1 MTIKQICLLSLTV
14 LAAAPIGASQKNN
27 RQQKNAFVNNGA
39 LVNQGTFVHYGAFQN
54 NGLVVNAPAASF
66 HTGNIPHPQYE
77 RTRYTHNQNPQQQQY
92 LYTQQIDRFY
102 SQNTKNTASK
112 QSKPTVERTL
122 TDEEQKSIAELKAFR
137 DGQYVVPQKFEKS
150 IQLSG
155 ETSLT
160 EQLMIAQT
168 VLPRM
173 KKYMQAEGIQ
183 ITKPVVAPEQKQNS
197 IAAPSL
203 QKTDTDHPL
212 FFYNKEESSLF
223 RETPNTVFVA
233 KTSPKKLF
241 YTTNT
246 QMNSLA
252 VSSVCDQLQLNEGQA
267 KSPIHAAA
275 FGKWTT
281 S

>member
-1 MTIKQICLLSLTV
+1 MTVKQILILSLTV
-14 LAAAPIGASQKNN
+14 LAAAPIDASQKRN
-27 RQQKNAFVNNGA
+27 RQPNNTFVNNGA

-77 RTRYTHNQNPQQQQY
+77 RTRYTHNHNPQHQQQS
-92 LYTQQIDRFY
+92 YTQQIDRFY
-102 SQNTKNTASK
+102 SNAAPKHNN
-112 QSKPTVERTL
+112 PTIARTL
-122 TDEEQKSIAELKAFR
+122 TDEEQKSVAELKAFR
-137 DGQYVVPQKFEKS
+137 DGQYVVPQKFQKS

-183 ITKPVVAPEQKQNS
+183 ITKPVIAPEQKQNS
-197 IAAPSL
+197 LAAPSL
-203 QKTDTDHPL
+203 QKANTDHPL

-252 VSSVCDQLQLNEGQA
+252 VSSVCDQLQLHEGQA